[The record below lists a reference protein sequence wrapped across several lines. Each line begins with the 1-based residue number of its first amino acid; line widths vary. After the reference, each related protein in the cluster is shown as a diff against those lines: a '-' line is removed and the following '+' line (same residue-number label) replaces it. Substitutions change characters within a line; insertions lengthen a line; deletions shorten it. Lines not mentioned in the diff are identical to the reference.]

1 MGEFEG
7 IIKNVTFSKL
17 SVDLG
22 GKQRDD
28 VLEARSGAL
37 GNFCSN
43 VGPQHWYKGKRT
55 EFSDGFISLKRKQQQ
70 KWLKGN
76 AIKVFELDFD
86 SD

>member
-1 MGEFEG
+1 M
-7 IIKNVTFSKL
+7 TFNKL
-17 SVDLG
+17 SVDQK

-28 VLEARSGAL
+28 VLEARSGPL

-55 EFSDGFISLKRKQQQ
+55 EFSDDFIFLKRKRQQ

-76 AIKVFELDFD
+76 AIKVFESDFD